1 FAGAIVADET
11 DAFAG
16 PDVKIH
22 AGQCANGAEML
33 FGAVQ
38 SDDVSVPFRH
48 AQRYPLGDTDGNAA
62 VMLT

>member
-1 FAGAIVADET
+1 MADQT
-11 DAFAG
+11 DALAR
-16 PDVKIH
+16 PDMKIDP
-22 AGQCANGAEML
+22 AQRANGAEMF

-62 VMLT
+62 AMLT